1 MTIDPK
7 LFKKY
12 TGKMPGEA
20 MNRFGES
27 LAKQA
32 AKCRPGDTSF
42 VGAYSR
48 GRWFV
53 RVGGAILALAVV
65 LFFLFSWKK

>member
-20 MNRFGES
+20 MNRLGQS
-27 LAKQA
+27 LAKQSA
-32 AKCRPGDTSF
+32 RDSADDTSF
-42 VGAYSR
+42 LGSLGR
-48 GRWFV
+48 GRR
-53 RVGGAILALAVV
+53 RVMICGGILVAAAVV
-65 LFFLFSWKK
+65 YLIATGGM

>member
-27 LAKQA
+27 LAEEA
-32 AKCRPGDTSF
+32 AKGPRGDTSF
-42 VGAYSR
+42 AGAFSR
-48 GRWFV
+48 GRWLM
-53 RVGGAILALAVV
+53 RVGTAGVV
-65 LFFLFSWKK
+65 LAIVLYFIWTWR